1 MIICDS
7 KEKIDELKKEILQL
21 RFKDSQKIIELCTA
35 IESYAYKNDDR
46 ELLGF
51 SYLYK
56 GEAYYILN
64 DMESMFQNCARA
76 ITFLSVTNQWENL
89 ARAYNMMA
97 ITSINKGNMSLAVDY
112 YIRALNCTDNHPL
125 SPARCSIHINLGY
138 LYMQNGLYNEAKEM
152 GSSTR
157 CGFTLLY
164 IKEFSR
170 CLQSA

>member
-7 KEKIDELKKEILQL
+7 KEKINELKKEILQL

-56 GEAYYILN
+56 GEAYYIMN
-64 DMESMFQNCARA
+64 DIESMFQNCARA

-97 ITSINKGNMSLAVDY
+97 ITSINKGNMSLAADY

-125 SPARCSIHINLGY
+125 SPARCSIYINLGY
-138 LYMQNGLYNEAKEM
+138 LYMQNKLKNIYLQHMIFTIKHILKRQKLIV
-152 GSSTR
+152 SS
-157 CGFTLLY
+157 
-164 IKEFSR
+164 
-170 CLQSA
+170 